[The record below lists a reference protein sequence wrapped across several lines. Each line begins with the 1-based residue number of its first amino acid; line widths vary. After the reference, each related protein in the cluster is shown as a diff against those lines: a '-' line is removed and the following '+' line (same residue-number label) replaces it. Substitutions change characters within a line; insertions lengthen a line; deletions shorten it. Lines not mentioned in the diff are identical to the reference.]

1 MKNILCLAVL
11 LCASLTT
18 VNAQVIVQDK
28 TTSGGGGP
36 SGDIRFG
43 AKAGLNISTFLNRD
57 FFDVTPSIGGFVGG
71 LVEIPIT
78 DAIYAQPELLVSF
91 QGADIGPGKLNLLYV
106 HVPLMGKYHITEEI
120 AAEFGP
126 QIGFALSDNA
136 SDYLNGVAQSTLK
149 ANDFQIALNFGG
161 GYRLDE
167 NLYFQARFS
176 LGLTK
181 TVEDSSIKNGVFQ
194 IGAAN
199 QNIKVRFYRTFS
211 FLRPWLP
218 RKANIASNQVQF
230 LAWW

>member
-1 MKNILCLAVL
+1 MKKTLVLTFLFCFGMLA
-11 LCASLTT
+11 A
-18 VNAQVIVQDK
+18 NGQVIVQDK

-43 AKAGLNISTFLNRD
+43 AKAGLNISTFINRD

-71 LVEIPIT
+71 LVEIPIS
-78 DAIYAQPELLVSF
+78 DEIYAQPELLVSF

-126 QIGFALSDNA
+126 QIGFVISDNA
-136 SDYLNGVAQSTLK
+136 SDYLNGGAQTVLQTN
-149 ANDFQIALNFGG
+149 AFQLALNFGG

-181 TVEDSSIKNGVFQ
+181 TVEDSTVKNGVFQ
-194 IGAAN
+194 LGAAY
-199 QNIKVRFYRTFS
+199 IF
-211 FLRPWLP
+211 
-218 RKANIASNQVQF
+218 
-230 LAWW
+230 